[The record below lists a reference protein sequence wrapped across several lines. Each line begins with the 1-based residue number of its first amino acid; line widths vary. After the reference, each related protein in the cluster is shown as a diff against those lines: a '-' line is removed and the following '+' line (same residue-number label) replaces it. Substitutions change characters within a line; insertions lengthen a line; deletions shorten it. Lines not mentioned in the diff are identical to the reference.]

1 MSKLYAISDME
12 VIILIILVWWLFGR
26 KKKKKSKRRRNYFGK
41 SEWEKT
47 CDDGGK
53 FFNW

>member
-1 MSKLYAISDME
+1 MGP
-12 VIILIILVWWLFGR
+12 IIIILVILYLVSR
-26 KKKKKSKRRRNYFGK
+26 NKKKHRRTRYSGN
-41 SEWEKT
+41 SDWEKT

>member
-1 MSKLYAISDME
+1 MGP
-12 VIILIILVWWLFGR
+12 IIIILVILYLVSR
-26 KKKKKSKRRRNYFGK
+26 NKKKHRRTHYSGK
-41 SEWEKT
+41 SNWEKT

>member
-1 MSKLYAISDME
+1 MGPI
-12 VIILIILVWWLFGR
+12 VIILVILFLASR
-26 KKKKKSKRRRNYFGK
+26 NKKKRHRTRYYSKSD
-41 SEWEKT
+41 WEKT

>member
-1 MSKLYAISDME
+1 MGP
-12 VIILIILVWWLFGR
+12 IIIILVILYLVSRNKKKHRRTRYFGR
-26 KKKKKSKRRRNYFGK
+26 SD
-41 SEWEKT
+41 WEKT

>member
-1 MSKLYAISDME
+1 MGT
-12 VIILIILVWWLFGR
+12 ILIILGIIILCSKENKNR
-26 KKKKKSKRRRNYFGK
+26 KHHRKSFLGK
-41 SEWEKT
+41 SDWEKT

>member
-1 MSKLYAISDME
+1 MGPIIMP
-12 VIILIILVWWLFGR
+12 VIMFLVSGNN
-26 KKKKKSKRRRNYFGK
+26 KKHRHNRYSGK
-41 SEWEKT
+41 SDWGKT

>member
-1 MSKLYAISDME
+1 MGP
-12 VIILIILVWWLFGR
+12 IIIILVILFLVSRNNKKHRHNRYSR
-26 KKKKKSKRRRNYFGK
+26 KSD
-41 SEWEKT
+41 WEKT